1 MATTQGYPRK
11 DRIPLHLAVTGS
23 CISQSDE
30 EQSFEYIELTV
41 HSMAEHVR
49 RSIARSRV
57 APIRA
62 SKSEEIAAQQ
72 NLFYVTGLTKNRERE
87 DVE

>member
-11 DRIPLHLAVTGS
+11 DRIPLHLAVKGS

-30 EQSFEYIELTV
+30 EQSFEYIEQTV
-41 HSMAEHVR
+41 HSMAELVR

-57 APIRA
+57 APYERP
-62 SKSEEIAAQQ
+62 IARRSRL
-72 NLFYVTGLTKNRERE
+72 NKTYFMSRG
-87 DVE
+87 